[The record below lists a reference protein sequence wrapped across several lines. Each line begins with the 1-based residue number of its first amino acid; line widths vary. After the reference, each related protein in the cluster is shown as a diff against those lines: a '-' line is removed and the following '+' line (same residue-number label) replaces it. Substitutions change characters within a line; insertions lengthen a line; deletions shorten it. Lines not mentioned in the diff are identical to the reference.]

1 MTLQDGQLISTD
13 GQVIDTSQ
21 VEMTEIAIGDQQNVM
36 DVEQVE
42 LTTAELVASSQEA
55 EAEIVQETQLVQ
67 EEEMIQDTGNLVPG
81 AQIIAE
87 DGILTIAQ

>member
-42 LTTAELVASSQEA
+42 LATAELVASSQEA
-55 EAEIVQETQLVQ
+55 EMVQETQLVQ
-67 EEEMIQDTGNLVPG
+67 EEEMIQDAGSLVPG
-81 AQIIAE
+81 TQIIAE

>member
-21 VEMTEIAIGDQQNVM
+21 VEMTEIAIGDQQHAM

-42 LTTAELVASSQEA
+42 LATAELVASSKEA
-55 EAEIVQETQLVQ
+55 EMVQEG
-67 EEEMIQDTGNLVPG
+67 EMIQDGTGLVPG
-81 AQIIAE
+81 TQIISE

>member
-55 EAEIVQETQLVQ
+55 EIVQETQLVQ

-81 AQIIAE
+81 AQVIAE
-87 DGILTIAQ
+87 DGIPTIAQ

>member
-55 EAEIVQETQLVQ
+55 EIVQETQLVQ
-67 EEEMIQDTGNLVPG
+67 EEEMIRDTGNLVPG
-81 AQIIAE
+81 PQIIAE

>member
-1 MTLQDGQLISTD
+1 MTLRDGQLISTD

-21 VEMTEIAIGDQQNVM
+21 VEMTEIDIGDQQHAM

-42 LTTAELVASSQEA
+42 LATAELVASSQEA
-55 EAEIVQETQLVQ
+55 EMVQETQLAQ
-67 EEEMIQDTGNLVPG
+67 EGEMIQDGTDLVPG
-81 AQIIAE
+81 TQIITE

>member
-21 VEMTEIAIGDQQNVM
+21 VEMTEIAIGDQQHVM

-42 LTTAELVASSQEA
+42 LTTAELVASSQEP
-55 EAEIVQETQLVQ
+55 EMVQETQLAQ
-67 EEEMIQDTGNLVPG
+67 EGEMIQDGDLVAG
-81 AQIIAE
+81 TQIISE